1 MNRRQFLI
9 SAGALV
15 ALFGCGRNEPVYQPT
30 PLKRIAPKLQLSQIW
45 KQSLGAMGRR
55 DVPGLHIVENDNQIF
70 AATGSGSVAC
80 VSHAGERIWQVNV
93 ASPLVS
99 GPTLSS
105 VSELL
110 YVGTTRGEVIAL
122 SIKTGEQRW
131 KIQLE
136 TEVLSVLTTSG
147 RLFVRSADGKLTAL
161 DALEGKA
168 LWVLDHDLPS
178 LSVRGMA
185 APLPIANALVLGWED
200 GVVETVLQLNGE
212 RVYETR
218 IALAHGRTDIERMVD
233 AQSALLS
240 DGTHVFAAATN
251 GKVVA
256 LEAQSGNQLWAND
269 TSTWV
274 DMAMGDER
282 LFVVAQD
289 DIVKALST
297 ESGRVLWVQDAL
309 KYRRLSKAVVWENYV
324 ALTDM
329 EGVLHLLNSADGSLV
344 ARSEGA
350 ISMGLADGLALSENR
365 LLLLDVTGTLSLWQA
380 SNAE

>member
-1 MNRRQFLI
+1 
-9 SAGALV
+9 
-15 ALFGCGRNEPVYQPT
+15 
-30 PLKRIAPKLQLSQIW
+30 
-45 KQSLGAMGRR
+45 
-55 DVPGLHIVENDNQIF
+55 
-70 AATGSGSVAC
+70 
-80 VSHAGERIWQVNV
+80 
-93 ASPLVS
+93 
-99 GPTLSS
+99 
-105 VSELL
+105 
-110 YVGTTRGEVIAL
+110 
-122 SIKTGEQRW
+122 
-131 KIQLE
+131 
-136 TEVLSVLTTSG
+136 
-147 RLFVRSADGKLTAL
+147 
-161 DALEGKA
+161 
-168 LWVLDHDLPS
+168 
-178 LSVRGMA
+178 MA

-212 RVYETR
+212 RVYEAR

-274 DMAMGDER
+274 DMARGDER

-309 KYRRLSKAVVWENYV
+309 KYRRLSKAVVWGNYV

-350 ISMGLADGLALSENR
+350 ISTGLADGLALSENR